1 MNHAEIDY
9 VGREL
14 RFFIEKVLNKDI
26 TILKDVASVENLKN
40 WSKRE
45 IDYSKRIGYAE
56 D

>member
-1 MNHAEIDY
+1 MDLVKGAWFDLY
-9 VGREL
+9 DDKEL
-14 RFFIEKVLNKDI
+14 RIRIVVNRGI
-26 TILKDVASVENLKN
+26 ASVENLKN